1 MAGWNKQYLVPYSGV
16 FWDFTDVLA
25 SFRPRQR
32 SRENVLGNI
41 NVLRSIKRCLN
52 QVLVSSSPS
61 SGHWMLVTNE
71 I

>member
-1 MAGWNKQYLVPYSGV
+1 M

-32 SRENVLGNI
+32 SRENVLGNTD
-41 NVLRSIKRCLN
+41 VLRSIKRCLN